1 VKAAAEPRV
10 LAPGWRGPAVALA
23 VLWAAFAWWL
33 AAVWPLNA
41 DEGFYLAV
49 SRALGQGLLP
59 YRDYAYT
66 QTPLLPLLQAPLAL
80 ALPASLASIRLISL
94 LWITGSL
101 ALCFA
106 LLRGRLGSA
115 ALLGVHLVLFLSLP
129 AFGFL
134 SMGKTYALAQLLFL
148 VAALPLF
155 LEWRPLAGLAW
166 LSLFSVLCVGCRLTL
181 APAVLVL
188 YAGYCL
194 LRCRGRSPLLVLGV
208 PVLFAGAFLGPF
220 IAVDPER
227 FRFFNWGYHQMSTI
241 DRHPA
246 GFLGRVFVFAPGV
259 WLLGLCALPLAMR
272 RLSGPGVL
280 LLASLAGVA
289 ANVVIAGSYAE
300 YNAPFVFGTWLGALI
315 LFAHAA
321 SPRLR
326 TAVVVLALILSAVCV
341 RLPEL
346 ERPLDSERT
355 ASAFLRANTAEGDA
369 VLASMPEIPV
379 CAGRPLYRGLL
390 MGKFVV
396 TADLSPELASGYG
409 FLHASE
415 LLSCVAERR
424 PAAVVLSRYRTWNF
438 RYSMPSLR
446 NFGKF
451 RQDWLLALHQGYRI
465 AYLNDAYVVLLRRPP
480 GAPPPSDEPPEH

>member
-1 VKAAAEPRV
+1 VRSGAEPC
-10 LAPGWRGPAVALA
+10 LPAPGWRGAAALLA

-80 ALPASLASIRLISL
+80 ALPASLLSIRLVSL
-94 LWITGSL
+94 LWLTGSL
-101 ALCFA
+101 VLCFA
-106 LLRGRLGSA
+106 MLRSRLGA
-115 ALLGVHLVLFLSLP
+115 VALLGAHLVLFLSLP

-148 VAALPLF
+148 AAALPLL

-166 LSLFSVLCVGCRLTL
+166 LSFFSVLSVGSRLTM
-181 APAVLVL
+181 APAVLIL

-194 LRCRGRSPLLVLGV
+194 LRCRGRSPL
-208 PVLFAGAFLGPF
+208 PVVGLPLLFASALLGPF
-220 IAVDPER
+220 VAADPER
-227 FRFFNWGYHQMSTI
+227 FYFFNWGYHQMSTI
-241 DRHPA
+241 IRHPP
-246 GFLGRVFVFAPGV
+246 GFFGRVFIFAPGV
-259 WLLGLCALPLAMR
+259 WLLALCALPFALR

-280 LLASLAGVA
+280 LLASFTGVA
-289 ANVVIAGSYAE
+289 ANVVVAGSYAE
-300 YNAPFVFGTWLGALI
+300 YNAPFVLGAWLGAL
-315 LFAHAA
+315 LLLAEAV
-321 SPRLR
+321 R
-326 TAVVVLALILSAVCV
+326 TPFRATALVLAATLSAACA
-341 RLPEL
+341 RLPVL
-346 ERPLDSERT
+346 QRPLGSERT
-355 ASAFLRANTAEGDA
+355 ASAFLRANTAEGDE
-369 VLASMPEIPV
+369 VLASMTEIPV

-396 TADLSPELASGYG
+396 TADLPPVLASQYG

-424 PAAVVLSRYRTWNF
+424 PAAVVLSRYMSWNF

-446 NFGKF
+446 NFGEF
-451 RQDWLLALHQGYRI
+451 REDWLRALHSGYRI
-465 AYLNDAYVVLLRRPP
+465 AYFNDAYVVLLRRPA
-480 GAPPPSDEPPEH
+480 GAPPPADAPPEL